1 MPNDYSHITL
11 LVDMD
16 DTIENLLPAWAEWL
30 NKKHGTSIKADDITG
45 WDVQKFFPSLSRDD
59 VYAPLYEDEFWG
71 TVQPKEDAIRYLSL
85 INDLGFKLYICTNSN
100 YQTIRRKL
108 EYIIDR
114 FFSFIS
120 WWNVITIC
128 NKQLINADILVDD
141 GVHNLLGGSY
151 KKILM
156 TASHNRDFDAESHDM
171 VRVNNWQEAY
181 DKIIEYADQIMAG
194 KLETVK

>member
-1 MPNDYSHITL
+1 
-11 LVDMD
+11 MD
-16 DTIENLLPAWAEWL
+16 KQELL
-30 NKKHGTSIKADDITG
+30 NKKSELEKELGQVNKEL
-45 WDVQKFFPSLSRDD
+45 WDYD
-59 VYAPLYEDEFWG
+59 VKQLAE
-71 TVQPKEDAIRYLSL
+71 
-85 INDLGFKLYICTNSN
+85 
-100 YQTIRRKL
+100 
-108 EYIIDR
+108 
-114 FFSFIS
+114 
-120 WWNVITIC
+120 
-128 NKQLINADILVDD
+128 QLINADILVDD

>member
-1 MPNDYSHITL
+1 MPKDYSHITL

-16 DTIENLLPAWAEWL
+16 DTIENLLPAWAKWL
-30 NKKHGTSIKADDITG
+30 NGKHGTSVKADDITD
-45 WDVQKFFPSLSRDD
+45 WDVQKFFPSLTRDE

-71 TVQPKEDAIRYLSL
+71 TVQPKKDAVHYLSRL
-85 INDLGFKLYICTNSN
+85 KDLGFKLYICTNSN

-114 FFSFIS
+114 YFPFIS
-120 WWNVITIC
+120 WENIITIC

-141 GVHNLLGGSY
+141 GVHNLIGAPY

-156 TASHNRDFDAESHDM
+156 TASHNKDFDTSDNDI
-171 VRVNNWQEAY
+171 VRVNNWFEAFTAIIMIS
-181 DKIIEYADQIMAG
+181 DKI
-194 KLETVK
+194 LEKKQ

>member
-1 MPNDYSHITL
+1 MPKDYSHITP

-30 NKKHGTSIKADDITG
+30 NKKHGTSVNADDITG
-45 WDVQKFFPSLSRDD
+45 WDVQKFFPSLTKDEI
-59 VYAPLYEDEFWG
+59 YAPLYLDEFWG
-71 TVQPKEDAIRYLSL
+71 TVQPKEDAIHHLARL
-85 INDLGFKLYICTNSN
+85 NELGFTLYICTNSN
-100 YQTIRRKL
+100 YQTICRKL

-114 FFSFIS
+114 YFPFIS
-120 WWNVITIC
+120 WWNVITIR

-141 GVHNLLGGSY
+141 GVHNLIGGSY

-156 TASHNRDFDAESHDM
+156 TASHNKDFDASGNGM

-181 DKIIEYADQIMAG
+181 DKIIEYADQILAG
-194 KLETVK
+194 KTETAK

>member
-1 MPNDYSHITL
+1 MPKDYSHITL

-16 DTIENLLPAWAEWL
+16 DTIENLLPAWAKWL
-30 NKKHGTSIKADDITG
+30 NGKHGTSVKSDDITD
-45 WDVQKFFPSLSRDD
+45 WDVQKFFPSLTRDE

-71 TVQPKEDAIRYLSL
+71 TVQPKKDAVHYLSRL
-85 INDLGFKLYICTNSN
+85 KDLGFKLYICTNSN

-114 FFSFIS
+114 YFPFIS
-120 WWNVITIC
+120 WENIITIC

-141 GVHNLLGGSY
+141 GVHNLIGAPY

-156 TASHNRDFDAESHDM
+156 TASHNKDFDTSDNDI
-171 VRVNNWQEAY
+171 VRVNNWFEAFTAIIMIS
-181 DKIIEYADQIMAG
+181 DKI
-194 KLETVK
+194 LEKKQ

>member
-1 MPNDYSHITL
+1 MPKDYSHITL

-30 NKKHGTSIKADDITG
+30 NKKHGTSVKADDITG
-45 WDVQKFFPSLSRDD
+45 WDVQEFFPSLTKDE

-71 TVQPKEDAIRYLSL
+71 TVQPKEDAVNCLTRL
-85 INDLGFKLYICTNSN
+85 NELGFKLYICTNSN

-114 FFSFIS
+114 YFPFIS
-120 WWNVITIC
+120 WWNVITIRH
-128 NKQLINADILVDD
+128 KQLLNADILVDD
-141 GVHNLLGGSY
+141 GVHNLIGGSY

-156 TASHNRDFDAESHDM
+156 TASHNKDFGASSNDM
-171 VRVNNWQEAY
+171 IRVNDWYKAF
-181 DKIIEYADQIMAG
+181 DVIMEISNTI
-194 KLETVK
+194 LETKQ

>member
-1 MPNDYSHITL
+1 MPKDYSHITL

-30 NKKHGTSIKADDITG
+30 NRKHGTSVKADDITD
-45 WDVQKFFPSLSRDD
+45 WDVQKFFPSLTRDE

-71 TVQPKEDAIRYLSL
+71 TVQPKKDAVHYLSRL
-85 INDLGFKLYICTNSN
+85 KDLGFKLYICTNSN

-114 FFSFIS
+114 YFPFIS
-120 WWNVITIC
+120 WGNVITIC

-141 GVHNLLGGSY
+141 GVHNLIGAPY

-156 TASHNRDFDAESHDM
+156 TASHNKDFDTSDNDI
-171 VRVNNWQEAY
+171 VRVNNWFEAFTAIIMIS
-181 DKIIEYADQIMAG
+181 DKI
-194 KLETVK
+194 LEKKQ